1 MSDNQT
7 HEIILAGLDGSNP
20 LAFLAALGTLAML
33 DRMIDVDKPRM
44 DWVLNAG
51 AWRPRLY
58 SSIDNEQFSRHLV
71 AALSDVYAVTK
82 KVWQIDRRLPFP
94 VSDFHHLCGQ
104 LTTDA
109 QAHNRLAVDLVAAFG
124 VDVLSNEKGEFLD
137 TSLRMVRSGDS
148 GGNGLLAYATWII
161 ENTTSDHIR
170 QLVDASLVLD
180 EGTSLRWDP
189 SEHRTRALQWGDP
202 SKEKILSRR
211 GLNRLALE
219 ALPLFPTVPENT
231 EAATI
236 GFAQN
241 SDSRGETFTWPIWIG
256 PLSLSVV
263 RSLLSLAV
271 LRDPIPDAQLLAARG
286 ISAVF
291 RSVRFASSK
300 YYSNLAPAQA
310 I

>member
-1 MSDNQT
+1 MSTDKT
-7 HEIILAGLDGSNP
+7 HEIVLAGLDGSNP
-20 LAFLAALGTLAML
+20 LAFLAALGTLATL
-33 DRMIDVDKPRM
+33 DRVIDVDKPRM

-58 SSIDNEQFSRHLV
+58 SNIDDEQFGRRLV

-82 KVWQIDRRLPFP
+82 KVWQINKKLPFP
-94 VSDFHHLCGQ
+94 VIDYHNLCGQ
-104 LTTDA
+104 LAMDA
-109 QAHNRLAVDLVAAFG
+109 QARNRLAVDLVAAFG
-124 VDVLSNEKGEFLD
+124 VDVLSNNKGEFLD

-148 GGNGLLAYATWII
+148 GGSGLPAYATWII

-170 QLVDASLVLD
+170 QLVDASVPLD

-189 SEHRTRALQWGDP
+189 AEHRTRALQWGDP

-219 ALPLFPTVPENT
+219 ALPLFPTVPANT
-231 EAATI
+231 EAATV
-236 GFAQN
+236 GFAKN
-241 SDSRGETFTWPIWIG
+241 SDSHGETFTWPIWTS
-256 PLSLSVV
+256 PLPLSVV
-263 RSLLSLAV
+263 RSLLALAI
-271 LRDPIPDAQLLAARG
+271 LRDPVPDAQLLAARG
-286 ISAVF
+286 VSAVF

-300 YYSNLAPAQA
+300 YYSNFAPAQA